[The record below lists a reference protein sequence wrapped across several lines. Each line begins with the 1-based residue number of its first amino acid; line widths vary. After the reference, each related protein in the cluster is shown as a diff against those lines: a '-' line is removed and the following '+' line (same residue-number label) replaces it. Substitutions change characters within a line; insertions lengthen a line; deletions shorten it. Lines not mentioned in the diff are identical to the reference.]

1 MPPELEE
8 VKRWLEKARRDTSTV
23 EKLLAGDATETDVAA
38 FHAQQAVEKLLKAF
52 LVHRAIE
59 FEKVHD
65 LGKLLEQCAGEDLE
79 FTSMKDEVAPLS
91 IYAVAYRYP
100 GPRDPTKEKV
110 ERGLDV
116 VRRVWG
122 FVTERL
128 PPEVQPE

>member
-23 EKLLAGDATETDVAA
+23 EKLLVGDATETDVAA

-65 LGKLLEQCAGEDLE
+65 LGKLLEQCAGEDVE
-79 FTSMKDEVAPLS
+79 FTSLKDEVVPLS

-100 GPRDPTKEKV
+100 GPSDPTKEEV

-122 FVTERL
+122 FVTQRL
-128 PPEVQPE
+128 PVEVRPE